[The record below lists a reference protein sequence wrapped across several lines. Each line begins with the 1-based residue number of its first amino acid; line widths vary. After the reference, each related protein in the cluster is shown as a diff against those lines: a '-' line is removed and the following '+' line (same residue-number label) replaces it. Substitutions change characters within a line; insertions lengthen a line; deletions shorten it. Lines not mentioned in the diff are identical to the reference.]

1 MITAFVKA
9 YCKQLLIVS
18 MLAALVAGGVVAWN
32 IHGDRQY
39 DAGYAQAKAD
49 RKAEDEKARQHDE
62 QEKATNEREAQQR
75 IDQARNDALDAA
87 ARAGR
92 LQQQLVAIREQLRQY
107 NATVGAGS
115 SAADTGVLLA
125 DVLEKSLERNRQ
137 LAEYADRAVE
147 AGRALHEVLFSCAA
161 PFDHTFRCLRMENI
175 LPRPPTT
182 APPMRLYG
190 MIVDQTALTGTS
202 A

>member
-1 MITAFVKA
+1 MIWALVKA
-9 YCKQLLIVS
+9 YWKQLLIVA
-18 MLAALVAGGVVAWN
+18 MLAALVTGGVAAWN

-49 RKAEDEKARQHDE
+49 RKAEDDKARHHDE

-92 LQQQLVAIREQLRQY
+92 LQQQLIAIREQLRQY
-107 NATVGAGS
+107 NATIGAGT

-125 DVLEKSLERNRQ
+125 DVLSKSLERNRQ
-137 LAEYADRAVE
+137 LAEYADRAAE
-147 AGRALHEVLFSCAA
+147 AGRVCEKQYDS
-161 PFDHTFRCLRMENI
+161 
-175 LPRPPTT
+175 
-182 APPMRLYG
+182 
-190 MIVDQTALTGTS
+190 LTR
-202 A
+202 

>member
-1 MITAFVKA
+1 MIWALVKA
-9 YCKQLLIVS
+9 YWKQLLIVL
-18 MLAALVAGGVVAWN
+18 MLAVLAAGCRIAWVN
-32 IHGDRQY
+32 HGKTQY
-39 DAGYAQAKAD
+39 AAGYAQAQAD

-107 NATVGAGS
+107 NATVGAGP

-125 DVLEKSLERNRQ
+125 DLLSKSLERNRQ
-137 LAEYADRAVE
+137 LAEYADRAAE
-147 AGRALHEVLFSCAA
+147 AGRVCEKQYDS
-161 PFDHTFRCLRMENI
+161 
-175 LPRPPTT
+175 
-182 APPMRLYG
+182 
-190 MIVDQTALTGTS
+190 LTR
-202 A
+202 

>member
-1 MITAFVKA
+1 MITALVKA
-9 YCKQLLIVS
+9 YWKQLLIVA
-18 MLAALVAGGVVAWN
+18 MLAALVASGVVAWN

-107 NATVGAGS
+107 NATVSAGS

-137 LAEYADRAVE
+137 LAGYADRAVE
-147 AGRALHEVLFSCAA
+147 AGRVCERQY
-161 PFDHTFRCLRMENI
+161 DE
-175 LPRPPTT
+175 
-182 APPMRLYG
+182 
-190 MIVDQTALTGTS
+190 LTR
-202 A
+202 